1 MSHDQAPAQPAV
13 RAVEAAWR
21 IEWPQLVA
29 GLTRLVGDIDTAE
42 DLAQD
47 AHLAALQQWPR
58 DGVPPNP
65 GAWLMLTARHRAI
78 DRIRRDALLAGKLR
92 LLEHELLTEPRS
104 APPIP
109 GESLD
114 NGISDD
120 LLRMMFTTCHP
131 VLSQLAQVT
140 LTLRMV
146 GGLTTEE
153 IARAYVVPKSTV
165 AQRIVRAKR
174 TIKDNHVPYEVP
186 DNSEL
191 AMRLDAVLEVI
202 YLIFNEGY
210 AATSGQDWMRAEL
223 CDDAL
228 RLARILTGLL
238 PTEPEVHGL
247 TALLELQASR
257 VHARS
262 DTARRLILLP
272 DQDRSRWDQL
282 FIRRGYAA
290 LGRAHAL
297 ALQRRAPSG
306 RYALQAAIA
315 AVHTMA
321 ATPEETDW
329 RRITGL
335 YALLADR
342 FPSPI
347 VELNR
352 AVALTM
358 VLGPA
363 AGLELVDAVA
373 ASGVLDSYHLLHA
386 VRGDLLVR
394 LGRRTEAHTE
404 FVRAA
409 ELTANAA
416 EQSLLHARATDSPG
430 SAWRWAV
437 AVQRPVV
444 WWIWM
449 GWLKVSEIRAVV
461 RTSSA
466 GPAERTRPSRR
477 RAACVVQVGSSS
489 RWWVTRTQVR

>member
-1 MSHDQAPAQPAV
+1 MSRDQAPAQPAT

-47 AHLAALQQWPR
+47 ALLAALHQWPR
-58 DGVPPNP
+58 DGVPPKP
-65 GAWLMLTARHRAI
+65 GAWLMVTARRRAI
-78 DRIRRDALLAGKLR
+78 DRFRRDERLARKLP

-109 GESLD
+109 GEGLD
-114 NGISDD
+114 NGIADD
-120 LLRMMFTTCHP
+120 LLRMVFTTCHP

-153 IARAYVVPKSTV
+153 IARAYLVPKSTV

-186 DNSEL
+186 ENSEL
-191 AMRLDAVLEVI
+191 ALRRDAVLEVV

-210 AATSGQDWMRAEL
+210 AATSGQDWVRAEL

-238 PTEPEVHGL
+238 PAEPEVHGL

-257 VHARS
+257 VRARS
-262 DTARRLILLP
+262 DAARRLILLP

-282 FIRRGYAA
+282 LIRRGYTA

-297 ALQRRAPSG
+297 ARQRGAPPG

-321 ATPEETDW
+321 ATPEDTEW

-352 AVALTM
+352 AVAVTM
-358 VLGPA
+358 VHGPA
-363 AGLELVDAVA
+363 AGLELVDALA

-386 VRGDLLVR
+386 VRADLLVR
-394 LGRRTEAHTE
+394 LGRRAEARTE
-404 FVRAA
+404 FARAA

-416 EQSLLHARATDSPG
+416 EQSLLHARA
-430 SAWRWAV
+430 A
-437 AVQRPVV
+437 
-444 WWIWM
+444 I
-449 GWLKVSEIRAVV
+449 
-461 RTSSA
+461 
-466 GPAERTRPSRR
+466 
-477 RAACVVQVGSSS
+477 
-489 RWWVTRTQVR
+489 